1 MSKLIEALKTGG
13 REFTSRQT
21 TEAAPKK
28 TDHQMT
34 QEQLADIYFSASDS
48 KQRKQLEAP
57 PVIIKVVERQ
67 SLASLIPW
75 IITSIAFL
83 ITAFS
88 LFSTKRIFVDI
99 NVIDEKSP
107 IFSQW
112 KETEESPDHQQAEE
126 EISTAGKISMKSAFF
141 EGASKLKSTADKN
154 SLVLVNSSVS
164 PFARAT
170 LRLNP
175 SADLEGMKIVF
186 YAKGTRGGE
195 ALAFALKDE
204 DNVLAFHKGKVTPF
218 PEGLSRE
225 WQRVE
230 IHASDAVS
238 EFDKNKVIGLRFE
251 FGTNLDNKPGDT
263 VFVKDLQF
271 VPA

>member
-21 TEAAPKK
+21 SEAERKK
-28 TDHQMT
+28 TDYQMT
-34 QEQLADIYFSASDS
+34 QEQLADIYFSASDT
-48 KQRKQLEAP
+48 KQRKQLDAP
-57 PVIIKVVERQ
+57 PVIIKVVEKQ
-67 SLASLIPW
+67 GMASLIPW

-88 LFSTKRIFVDI
+88 LFSTKRVFVDI

-112 KETEESPDHQQAEE
+112 RESEETPAQKEIEE
-126 EISTAGKISMKSAFF
+126 EAPLAGKISMKPAFF

-154 SLVLVNSSVS
+154 ALVLVNSSVS

-175 SADLEGMKIVF
+175 AADLEGMKVVF
-186 YAKGTRGGE
+186 YAKGARGGE

-204 DNVLAFHKGKVTPF
+204 DNVLAFRKGKVTPF
-218 PEGLSRE
+218 PTGLTRD

-230 IHASDAVS
+230 IHASDAVG
-238 EFDKNKVIGLRFE
+238 EFDKRKVIGLRFE